1 MQVHGIL
8 ATVLM
13 MLGLAGKL
21 LFDFSA
27 FGMKSAVIPKKW
39 HPWVF
44 GLKNENKSPG
54 RRDIVL

>member
-1 MQVHGIL
+1 
-8 ATVLM
+8 M